1 VAVKVASA
9 GISPALQAGL
19 RSIGSGALLVTWARW
34 RGVQIFVRDGT
45 LGPGIAAGLLFAV
58 EFLVLFWGLSLTTA
72 SRGVIFLYTAPFA
85 MAVGAHYLLPGDRLT
100 RPKTIGLLVAFAGIL
115 VAFADGLR
123 QPTHRQLLGDLLCFA
138 GALSWAATTIMVKG
152 KRLSRVSPERILL
165 YQLAVSAAVL
175 PLASLVTREEGFRGV
190 TPLVVAALAYQI
202 AIVAFASYAAWF
214 WLVAR
219 YPTSRLASFTF
230 LTPVFG
236 VAFGGLFL
244 GERLGPGLLAAV
256 ALVGA
261 GIYLV
266 NRPTRPD

>member
-1 VAVKVASA
+1 MAGA

-19 RSIGSGALLVTWARW
+19 RSIGSALLVVAWARW
-34 RGVQIFVRDGT
+34 RGVPLFVRDGT
-45 LGPGIAAGLLFAV
+45 LGPGVAAGVLFAI
-58 EFLVLFWGLSLTTA
+58 EFLFLFWGITLTPA
-72 SRGVIFLYTAPFA
+72 SRGVIFLYTAPFL

-100 RPKTIGLLVAFAGIL
+100 RPKTIGLLIAFAGIL

-123 QPTHRQLLGDLLCFA
+123 QPTHRQLVGDLLCFA
-138 GALSWAATTIMVKG
+138 GALAWAATTILVKG
-152 KRLSRVSPERILL
+152 KRLNRMSPERILL

-175 PLASLVTREEGFRGV
+175 PVASVVTGEEGFHGV
-190 TPLVVAALAYQI
+190 TPLVLAALAFQI
-202 AIVAFASYAAWF
+202 SIVAFASYAAWF

-236 VAFGGLFL
+236 VAFGGLL
-244 GERLGPGLLAAV
+244 LDEPLGPGLLAAV

-266 NRPTRPD
+266 NRPTQPD